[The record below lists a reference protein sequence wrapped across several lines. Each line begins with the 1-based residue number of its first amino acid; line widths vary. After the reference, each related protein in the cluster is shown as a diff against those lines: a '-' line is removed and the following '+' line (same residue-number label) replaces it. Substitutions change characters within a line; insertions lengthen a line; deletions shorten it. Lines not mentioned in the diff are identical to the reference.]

1 MDLRRVFIVWVVTAI
16 SLYIISKFPTIGVE
30 IDTPIQAFRS
40 AAVLG
45 IVTAVVRPIL
55 RMTFAALNL
64 VMFNLLSGFLTF
76 MITVACF
83 GLVASL
89 VQGFSLRF
97 GIWSAVLGALTL
109 SAISSFIYEFLEIS
123 S

>member
-1 MDLRRVFIVWVVTAI
+1 MDIRTVFIVWVVTAI

-30 IDTPIQAFRS
+30 IDTPVQAFIS
-40 AAVLG
+40 AGVLG

-55 RMTFAALNL
+55 RMTFAALNI
-64 VMFNLLSGFLTF
+64 VTFDLLSGFFTF
-76 MITVACF
+76 IITIACF

-109 SAISSFIYEFLEIS
+109 SVISSFIYEFLEMS